1 MDAALASGDVDA
13 VRRLLA
19 ASKPTIASE
28 PVEPQLDP
36 LTASA
41 DAAANKL
48 LSQGLDIL
56 ERAVASTHTDEL
68 PMTQSTIELHELGL
82 KLVDRP
88 VMGQAIWPAALALCR
103 WLSDHPERCRDAHVL
118 ELGAGSGAPGLVCL
132 KHSAASLALTDADDE
147 LLPLMQA
154 NCELNAR
161 EPNTALRCSVRE
173 LDWRQSEHV
182 AAARAARPDGYTL
195 LLAAD
200 VTFGVGDFDP
210 LMRAAA
216 ALLGRSHHA
225 RLLLARSA
233 WFEDLQHTLI
243 VVAEAAGLC
252 LVGACDVELG
262 GLSDDVVTPAGVLEL
277 RWSDAELGGRGVA
290 VGSGP

>member
-1 MDAALASGDVDA
+1 MDAALAVGDVDA
-13 VRRLLA
+13 VRRLLT
-19 ASKPTIASE
+19 ASKPTTVASE
-28 PVEPQLDP
+28 PAKPQLDP

-56 ERAVASTHTDEL
+56 ERAVASTHKEVHT
-68 PMTQSTIELHELGL
+68 MAQKTIELHELGL
-82 KLVDRP
+82 ELVDRP

-103 WLSDHPERCRDAHVL
+103 WLSDRPERCRHAHVL
-118 ELGAGSGAPGLVCL
+118 EVGAGSGAPGLVCL
-132 KHSAASLALTDADDE
+132 RLGAASLALTDADDE

-154 NCELNAR
+154 NCALNAR
-161 EPNTALRCSVRE
+161 EPNAAARCSVRE

-182 AAARAARPDGYTL
+182 AAARAARPGGYSL

-200 VTFGVGDFDP
+200 VTFGVGDFEP

-233 WFEDLQHTLI
+233 WFEDLQHTLL

-252 LVGACDVELG
+252 LVAACDVELG
-262 GLSDDVVTPAGVLEL
+262 GLSDDVVAPACVLEL
-277 RWSDAELGGRGVA
+277 RWSDAELGGGLGGVR
-290 VGSGP
+290 